1 MPDARENK
9 PREANNS
16 HTGGKKRLL
25 TVHYAWIITLTG
37 TLVLLLSH
45 GFGRLSYSVI
55 LPSMRDGLALTY
67 TQVGLIGTANF
78 IGYLALAVTGG
89 FVAARFGTRRTIFAA
104 LLVMSVSLF
113 CTGLADSFSS
123 AFVARLITGTGNG
136 GSFVPMMA
144 LPAVW
149 FSAKKR
155 GLAVGIVNVGA
166 GTGLSIA
173 GLILPHCIA
182 CYGSDGWRY
191 AWYLMG
197 ISVFVC
203 SFVCYALL
211 RDAPEEKGLHMYGNG
226 KSQPAPSTRVT
237 FFSAFDRIARDREIW
252 KLAGVYFMYGFSY
265 IIYITFFVAYL
276 TKEAGLTGTE
286 AGRIFALIGL
296 CGIFCGVLWGAVS
309 DFLGRKYAL
318 LIIFL
323 IQAMAC
329 VVFSLCR
336 QSAAFHMCA
345 ALFGM
350 TAFSIPVIIVAATG
364 DTIGGKL
371 APAALGFITLFFGIG
386 QAFAPFVGGW
396 IKDVSGTFAYAFML
410 SAGVSLIGAFLSLF
424 LRKRVS

>member
-1 MPDARENK
+1 MSGTRESRPK
-9 PREANNS
+9 EPNNS
-16 HTGGKKRLL
+16 QIDSGKRLS
-25 TVHYAWIITLTG
+25 VHYAWVITLTG

-55 LPSMRDGLALTY
+55 LPSMRDGLSLTY
-67 TQVGLIGTANF
+67 TQVGLIGTGNF

-89 FVAARFGTRRTIFAA
+89 FVAARFGTRRTIFVA

-113 CTGLADSFSS
+113 CTGLANSFSS

-155 GLAVGIVNVGA
+155 GLAVGIVNIGA

-173 GLILPHCIA
+173 GLILPYCIA
-182 CYGSDGWRY
+182 CYGPDGWRY
-191 AWYLMG
+191 AWYLMA

-211 RDAPEEKGLHMYGNG
+211 RDTPEEKGLRMYGDG
-226 KSQPAPSTRVT
+226 EAQQAPSTRVT
-237 FFSAFDRIARDREIW
+237 FFSALDRIARDREIW

-265 IIYITFFVAYL
+265 IIYVTFFVAYL
-276 TKEAGLTGTE
+276 TKEVGLAGAE

-309 DFLGRKYAL
+309 DYLGRKYAL

-323 IQAMAC
+323 IQALAC
-329 VVFSLCR
+329 VIFSFYK
-336 QSAAFHMCA
+336 QSVAFYMCA

-364 DTIGGKL
+364 DAIGGRL

-396 IKDVSGTFAYAFML
+396 IKDVSGTFAYAFTL
-410 SAGVSLIGAFLSLF
+410 SAAVSLIGAFLSLF
-424 LRKRVS
+424 LRKRAS